1 MKIAVDYSWLGPTGI
16 GRMAAEVLSRKPET
30 AEVIGIRRDMKNAGI
45 LTPFS
50 LSSHIKKSCADK
62 FWSPGFIPPALAP
75 SVPNSI
81 TIHDLTHLH
90 YFKLHHR
97 VYYNVIIKPLLKN
110 VDVIFTVSDH
120 AKIEIQDWG
129 GISPEKVIRIY
140 NGVDPVFSNNDRSID
155 ISRPYILYVG
165 NRRINKN
172 VSGLM
177 RAFANSGLAK
187 QGFMLALTGSRD
199 AKVAELELELGI
211 EGDVHYFGFVSE
223 ADLPAVY
230 RGAHMTAFVS
240 LYEGFGL
247 PIIESMA
254 CGTPTLTSSVSCMP
268 EVAGGAALLVD
279 PNDIGSVSEGLKT
292 LCEDGDLRQRLQTA
306 GKQRANEFSWDNTA
320 LQYWNVLTQL

>member
-16 GRMAAEVLSRKPET
+16 GRMAAEVLSRRP
-30 AEVIGIRRDMKNAGI
+30 AAVEVIGIRKDMKNAGI

-50 LSSHIKKSCADK
+50 LSSNIKKSGADK
-62 FWSPGFIPPALAP
+62 FWSPGFIPPAMSP
-75 SVPNSI
+75 EVPNSI

-97 VYYNVIIKPLLKN
+97 IYYNVVIKPLLRN

-120 AKIEIQDWG
+120 AKLEIQEWA
-129 GISPEKVIRIY
+129 GISPEKVIRVY
-140 NGVDPVFSNNDRSID
+140 NGVDPVFSNNERIID
-155 ISRPYILYVG
+155 INRPYILYVG
-165 NRRINKN
+165 NRRVNKN
-172 VSGLM
+172 VPGLM
-177 RAFANSGLAK
+177 RAFAASGLAK
-187 QGFMLALTGSRD
+187 QGYMLALTGSRD
-199 AKVAELELELGI
+199 AAVAELEAELGI

-268 EVAGGAALLVD
+268 EVAGGAALLANPD
-279 PNDIGSVSEGLKT
+279 DISAVSEGLKV
-292 LCEDGDLRQRLQTA
+292 LCEDSDLRQRLQTA
-306 GKQRANEFSWDNTA
+306 GKQRANEFSWDKTA
-320 LQYWNVLTQL
+320 LEYWDVLARM